1 MIFTIS
7 GGEKM
12 KVSLAPLTR
21 TAAKAD
27 LFVIGCFK
35 GVKDL
40 KSFKKVD
47 PVFFKAAEAAIA
59 KKRFEGKTGEVFSS
73 YQTGYRQAPEAML
86 LGLGA
91 KDAFTVVALR
101 KAVGSVI
108 SAAHSRKAVKVR
120 VLLDSFLAE
129 TIDSGTAVGVFT
141 EISFLAAYR
150 FAQYKTKKKDDPPKA
165 PESVELA
172 SEKKEG
178 LQGLRPVL
186 VRSEKIA
193 KAVVLARDLNNEPGN
208 VMNPPRLAQEAQKIA
223 DEKKLIC
230 QVFGL
235 EELKK
240 MGMNG
245 ILAVNQG
252 SPTPPALIVLEYGQE
267 HKERGTVCVV
277 GKGVTF
283 DTGGISIKPSKNM
296 EEMIYDKSGAIAV
309 IATMGLLAD
318 LKLPVHVVG
327 LAPAVENNVA
337 NDPQRPGDIIKMYN
351 GKTVAVM
358 NTDAEGRLI
367 LADALAYCEQF
378 KPVAIIDAATLTGMC
393 HHTFGDKTCG
403 IMGNDQKLVE
413 IVQKAGEKV
422 GERCWQ
428 LPLWEE
434 YGDCIKGNQSD
445 LQNVGDG
452 YAGTITAAMFLK
464 EFVPGKIPWVHLD
477 IAGVAN
483 CTQNRFDCQK
493 GATGFGVRLFTE
505 ILSSWSTKD
514 LPTKK

>member
-1 MIFTIS
+1 
-7 GGEKM
+7 M

-21 TAAKAD
+21 SAAKAD

-35 GVKDL
+35 GMKDL
-40 KSFKKVD
+40 KAFRKAD
-47 PVFFKAAEAAIA
+47 PGFFKVAEAAIA
-59 KKRFEGKTGEVFSS
+59 KKRFEGKTGETFGS
-73 YQTGYRQAPEAML
+73 YQTGYRQAPEAIL
-86 LGLGA
+86 LGLGE
-91 KDAFTVVALR
+91 KKAFTVASLR

-108 SAAHSRKAVKVR
+108 GAANARKASKVR
-120 VLLDSFLAE
+120 VLFDSFLTEAIGPEETAE
-129 TIDSGTAVGVFT
+129 IFS
-141 EISFLAAYR
+141 EIASLAAYR
-150 FAQYKTKKKDDPPKA
+150 FAQYKTQKKDDPPKA
-165 PESVELA
+165 PAAVELVT
-172 SEKKEG
+172 EKKEG
-178 LQGLRPVL
+178 LSALHAAL
-186 VRSEKIA
+186 TRSAKIA
-193 KAVVLARDLNNEPGN
+193 QAVNLARDLNNEPGN
-208 VMNPPRLAQEAQKIA
+208 VMNPPRLAQEAKKLA
-223 DEKKLIC
+223 AEKKLKC
-230 QVFGL
+230 QILGL
-235 EELKK
+235 AELKK

-252 SPTPPALIVLEYGQE
+252 SPTPPALIVLEYGE
-267 HKERGTVCVV
+267 EYKEKGTACLV

-296 EEMIYDKSGAIAV
+296 EEMKYDKSGAIAV

-327 LAPAVENNVA
+327 LAPVVENNVGS
-337 NDPQRPGDIIKMYN
+337 DPQRPGDIIKMYN

-367 LADALAYCEQF
+367 LADALAYSEKY
-378 KPVAIIDAATLTGMC
+378 KPVAIIDVATLTGMC

-403 IMGNDQKLVE
+403 ILGNNQALVDA
-413 IVQKAGEKV
+413 VQKAGEKV

-428 LPLWEE
+428 LPLWDE
-434 YGDCIKGNQSD
+434 YGDCIKGSQSD

-464 EFVPGKIPWVHLD
+464 EFVPAKTPWVHLD

-505 ILSSWSTKD
+505 FLANWDAEKFS
-514 LPTKK
+514 KK

>member
-1 MIFTIS
+1 MKIS
-7 GGEKM
+7 
-12 KVSLAPLTR
+12 LTPLTR
-21 TAAKAD
+21 SAFQAD

-35 GVKDL
+35 GMKDL
-40 KSFKKVD
+40 KPLRKTD
-47 PVFFKAAEAAIA
+47 PGFIAAAEAAIA

-73 YQTGYRQAPEAML
+73 YQTGYRQAPEAVL
-86 LGLGA
+86 LGLGE
-91 KDAFTVVALR
+91 KDSFTVASLR

-108 SAAHSRKAVKVR
+108 GTANARKASKVR
-120 VLLDSFLAE
+120 VLFDSFLTGAINRESAAKVFSE
-129 TIDSGTAVGVFT
+129 T
-141 EISFLAAYR
+141 SFLAAYK
-150 FAQYKTKKKDDPPKA
+150 FSQYKTRTKDDPPKA
-165 PESVELA
+165 LESVELVT
-172 SEKKEG
+172 EIKEG
-178 LQGLRPVL
+178 LSGLRSAL
-186 VRSEKIA
+186 AHSEKIA
-193 KAVVLARDLNNEPGN
+193 QAVILARDLNNEPGN
-208 VMNPPRLAQEAQKIA
+208 IMNPPRLAREA
-223 DEKKLIC
+223 KKLAAAKKLKCRI
-230 QVFGL
+230 FGL
-235 EELKK
+235 AELKR

-252 SPTPPALIVLEYGQE
+252 SPTPPALIVLECGQ
-267 HKERGTVCVV
+267 KYKKRGTVCLV

-296 EEMIYDKSGAIAV
+296 EEMKYDKSGAVAV

-337 NDPQRPGDIIKMYN
+337 NDPQRPGDIIKMFN

-367 LADALAYCEQF
+367 LADALSYCERYR
-378 KPVAIIDAATLTGMC
+378 PAAIIDVATLTGMC

-403 IMGNDQKLVE
+403 ILGNNPEL
-413 IVQKAGEKV
+413 IAAVQKAGEKV
-422 GERCWQ
+422 GERCWE
-428 LPLWEE
+428 LPLWDE
-434 YGDCIKGNQSD
+434 YGDCIKGSQSD

-464 EFVPGKIPWVHLD
+464 EFVPAKTPWVHLD
-477 IAGVAN
+477 IAGVGN

-505 ILSSWSTKD
+505 FLSYWNAGAF
-514 LPTKK
+514 LKK